1 VDFLE
6 NWRET
11 VSVRFLAKLGK
22 RKSHWLGYR
31 MCYECVNSRMD
42 YKLTIEQKPSYL
54 YAKVTGP
61 NTRENGAG
69 YLHEILTECQSRHCF
84 RVLIED
90 RLEGKSLSLM
100 DVFVIVSHGAI
111 EALGVVEVCAYVYT
125 NAESRLM
132 KFAETVAINR
142 LLHAKVFTSVAAAE
156 KWLVKQP

>member
-1 VDFLE
+1 MNSVD
-6 NWRET
+6 
-11 VSVRFLAKLGK
+11 G
-22 RKSHWLGYR
+22 
-31 MCYECVNSRMD
+31 RMD
-42 YKLTIEQKPSYL
+42 YQLTIEQKPSYL

-61 NTRENGAG
+61 NTRENGAA

-90 RLEGKSLSLM
+90 RLEGARLSMM

-111 EALGVVEVCAYVYT
+111 EALGIIEAFAYVYT

-142 LLHAKVFTSVAAAE
+142 LLHAKVFTSVIEAE
-156 KWLVKQP
+156 KWLVKQR